1 MGQEAPRPIGREVG
15 VGVGLRE
22 WIASMFR
29 PPIYFPGPSFA
40 VWCCS
45 PNPLWPTVHLSS
57 LGGLIP
63 LDLLSC
69 LLLSDKAIT
78 KCLPTLCGQTCP
90 VAAQVFS
97 WSPHLTLI
105 HISPRLMSSDS
116 GLLICLP
123 PKFFPSL
130 VLGTTDHVSPSVP
143 DVVSRLL
150 AIFKPIILF
159 GPHEPTLLILQTVAF
174 LFHNS
179 LPTKAKF
186 WKQGPK

>member
-1 MGQEAPRPIGREVG
+1 MGQEAPWTGSEAG
-15 VGVGLRE
+15 VGGELRE
-22 WIASMFR
+22 SIASMFR

-78 KCLPTLCGQTCP
+78 KYLPTLCGQTCS

-105 HISPRLMSSDS
+105 HISPRLTSSDS
-116 GLLICLP
+116 GLLICFP

-130 VLGTTDHVSPSVP
+130 VLGTTDHVSFSSRRCESFVSNFYAYHPFRPS
-143 DVVSRLL
+143 RANL
-150 AIFKPIILF
+150 AHFADSCI
-159 GPHEPTLLILQTVAF
+159 
-174 LFHNS
+174 S
-179 LPTKAKF
+179 LP
-186 WKQGPK
+186 